1 MVGEPGSPGT
11 PNPMRPFSCPGRRV
25 VLEPDS
31 ESSGEV
37 EGGDSWESGP
47 GGALWVWLCPAGDSL
62 HSLMQ
67 SLAPSKP
74 QGEPRRRVTFL
85 LGPMGTMEG
94 MGRGMTQL
102 GGLRGSGDEGPE
114 RGEQRL
120 EASLAL
126 ERNSEVS
133 GSGGQW
139 EGKETVGS
147 DGGTGISDL
156 TRVGTT

>member
-1 MVGEPGSPGT
+1 MGK
-11 PNPMRPFSCPGRRV
+11 
-25 VLEPDS
+25 L
-31 ESSGEV
+31 

-47 GGALWVWLCPAGDSL
+47 GGALWVWLCPAGGSL

-67 SLAPSKP
+67 SLAPSKL
-74 QGEPRRRVTFL
+74 QGELRRRVTFL

-94 MGRGMTQL
+94 MGRGMTQT
-102 GGLRGSGDEGPE
+102 GGLGGSGDEGPK

-126 ERNSEVS
+126 ERKREVS

-147 DGGTGISDL
+147 DVGTGISDL
-156 TRVGTT
+156 TACWNHLTILSPWVRGDAWALDLP